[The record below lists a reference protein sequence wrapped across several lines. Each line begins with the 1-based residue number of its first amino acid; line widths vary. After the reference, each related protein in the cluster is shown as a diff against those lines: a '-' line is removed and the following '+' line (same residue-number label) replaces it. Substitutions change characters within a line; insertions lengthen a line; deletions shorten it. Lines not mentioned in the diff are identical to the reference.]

1 MNKLETIKNYALE
14 NAVPI
19 IQDEGFQF
27 LKEKFLDYHCNSFL
41 EIGTAIAHT
50 AIQIALLDESVRVVT
65 IERDPKMIEQARKNI
80 QDLGL
85 ENYIDRRRCFR
96 GRSRRRI

>member
-27 LKEKFLDYHCNSFL
+27 LKEKFLEYHCHSFL

-50 AIQIALLDESVRVVT
+50 AIQIALLDESIRVIT
-65 IERDPKMIEQARKNI
+65 IERDPKMIEQAKKKYP
-80 QDLGL
+80 
-85 ENYIDRRRCFR
+85 E
-96 GRSRRRI
+96 SWA